1 MGLEGF
7 SNNASGGM
15 SPGDHLYAKTFNKL
29 ATFTDKAQVGP
40 SDGVQFTA
48 NNGGVGMYVPQ
59 QIFEQSRLLQQFE
72 IVVEPYQI
80 GNVETGLSIIRV
92 VKGEVVWTPI
102 LPQDEVPLPTD
113 KCVTQTTIKNWFA
126 LPTFPIIDDENSLFI
141 GDGGI
146 RVPNAEG
153 LDVAI
158 YVFKSTMLPVDHDPI
173 IIAVPNTGYELTC
186 PVTFPGTSPFPLAVW
201 QAIKVGSAKYEVP
214 EGSEEDAPPQW
225 VITQNFIGSM
235 VFPGSGSSTPVEI
248 PPLPAQ
254 LKTVDG
260 GGNSSPFQCVITQV
274 NDQRYLQIATGSC
287 TFTQSNM
294 PTIKSGAFTHTKQ
307 AWFQKVQICPEGTR
321 TDYNEM
327 WPNPDFDPEPSFS
340 NITME
345 GGGGYRLADT
355 ADPLT
360 LLAFKWDVDTN
371 VEGFEDIPIAGQT
384 TKNLPTLALIA
395 QSNPTDFNKIQQD
408 KGPSIYENTMNVQK
422 MEGYTAADTELPGDW
437 GHCHTTWMNP
447 RKIGYNYKAIATL
460 SPVANTFGCFVNIEQ
475 VGIPGVC
482 NTIQAIN
489 FYGDAASGV
498 AVISAIVP
506 PLSMP
511 AASVIPFPVVS
522 TFTPTEAI
530 LSDELAMFRCLNSIP
545 GLTGNVQVSKGL
557 EGQYFVTFIN
567 ALQGLPIPLLTVN
580 TDAVVAFQWRFEV
593 VQYHTGDINLEVQSQ
608 LGMTQLMNKD
618 GVTEEDD
625 PYNANKDS
633 DPSWKDIINKSNVT
647 ACKDFS
653 GDVTWEGVNII
664 GGETEVNPDFTIAGS
679 CSNSCDYP
687 FQVKRQSYVVD
698 ETAEFTICTGMVNNV
713 IPANMED
720 TFILLNGYIYLE
732 VAYDSENRAFP
743 GGVTISKIEDGE
755 VPDSTKDVSHVAI
768 ARIVNGVAEQLI
780 TGSLWG
786 DRIQVGAGE
795 TEKAFY
801 YYAQV

>member
-40 SDGVQFTA
+40 SDGVIFTST
-48 NNGGVGMYVPQ
+48 NGGVGMYIPQ
-59 QIFEQSRLLQQFE
+59 DSRENNSIIQQFQIF
-72 IVVEPYQI
+72 VEPYEVL
-80 GNVETGLSIIRV
+80 GNTSDFSIIRV
-92 VKGEVVWTPI
+92 VKGEVVWKPKLLQEIVIPVDTC
-102 LPQDEVPLPTD
+102 T
-113 KCVTQTTIKNWFA
+113 TQTTIENWFA
-126 LPTFPIIDDENSLFI
+126 LPTFPIIDDENSVFI

-146 RVPNAEG
+146 RVPKISGIPIGIYIFKATN
-153 LDVAI
+153 LPIDVPPIIVAI
-158 YVFKSTMLPVDHDPI
+158 PDYTPS
-173 IIAVPNTGYELTC
+173 C
-186 PVTFPGTSPFPLAVW
+186 PVVFPGTPPVADAVW
-201 QAIKVGSAKYEVP
+201 ELVKIGSVIYTSP
-214 EGSEEDAPPQW
+214 EPEAEPPIDGGW
-225 VITQNFIGSM
+225 EITQNFIGSLTL
-235 VFPGSGSSTPVEI
+235 PGGGSSSDQPSI

-254 LKTVDG
+254 LKNVDE
-260 GGNSSPFQCVITQV
+260 GGNTSPFQCVITQV
-274 NDQRYLQIATGSC
+274 NNERYLQIATGSC

-294 PTIKSGAFTHTKQ
+294 PTIKTGAFTHIKQ

-327 WPNPDFDPEPSFS
+327 WPNPSFDPEPSFS

-345 GGGGYRLADT
+345 GGGGYRLFDT

-371 VEGFEDIPIAGQT
+371 VEGFEDIPIAEPA

-408 KGPSIYENTMNVQK
+408 RGPSIYENTMNVQK

-460 SPVANTFGCFVNIEQ
+460 TPVANTFGCFVNIEQ

-482 NTIQAIN
+482 NSIQAIN

-498 AVISAIVP
+498 AVISAVVP

-522 TFTPTEAI
+522 TFTTTEAI

-545 GLTGNVQVSKGL
+545 GLNGNVQVSKGL

-567 ALQGLPIPLLTVN
+567 ALQGLTIPLLTVN
-580 TDAVVAFQWRFEV
+580 TSAVVAFNYRFEV
-593 VQYHTGDINLEVQSQ
+593 VQYHTGDINLEVQAQ

-653 GDVTWEGVNII
+653 GDVTWEGVNTM
-664 GGETEVNPDFTIAGS
+664 GGETEINPDFTMAGS
-679 CSNSCDYP
+679 CSNSCDFP
-687 FQVKRQSYVVD
+687 FQVKRQSYVA
-698 ETAEFTICTGMVNNV
+698 EEYAEFTICTGMVNNV
-713 IPANMED
+713 IPSNMED
-720 TFILLNGYIYLE
+720 TFTLLNGYIYLE

-768 ARIVNGVAEQLI
+768 ARIVDGVAEQLI